1 MIESFGGK
9 VITRFS
15 KNTNFLLVG
24 RDPPANKIKDANKRS
39 VQVISLR
46 RLQGLLTGNVT
57 FDALAGFPALTNDD
71 FTANYQPAGPAAPA
85 KASAKPSANTSAKA
99 TSTKKPAAKKPA
111 AKKPAAA
118 AAKAPP
124 VWEILSD
131 DEDSKPAAATTSAS
145 TQAIVA
151 HANPT
156 GNGTTTTAVVPRDG
170 KVKFTVPRPG
180 VKGAVAGVLDGKRFV
195 LTGTFPELGGGTGL
209 SLGKDKTK
217 SMIGEINTC
226 IILFTYD
233 FIWHQTSNDPIH
245 LRFVALQNRLEEL

>member
-1 MIESFGGK
+1 M
-9 VITRFS
+9 ITRFS

-71 FTANYQPAGPAAPA
+71 FTATSYQPAGPAAPT
-85 KASAKPSANTSAKA
+85 KASAKPSASASAKA
-99 TSTKKPAAKKPA
+99 PA

-118 AAKAPP
+118 AAKEPP
-124 VWEILSD
+124 VWEIPSD
-131 DEDSKPAAATTSAS
+131 DEDSKPAASAAASAS

-156 GNGTTTTAVVPRDG
+156 KGNGTAVVPRDG

-217 SMIGEINTC
+217 SMIGETNICTNLCTV
-226 IILFTYD
+226 D
-233 FIWHQTSNDPIH
+233 FISISFGNKLLTT
-245 LRFVALQNRLEEL
+245 